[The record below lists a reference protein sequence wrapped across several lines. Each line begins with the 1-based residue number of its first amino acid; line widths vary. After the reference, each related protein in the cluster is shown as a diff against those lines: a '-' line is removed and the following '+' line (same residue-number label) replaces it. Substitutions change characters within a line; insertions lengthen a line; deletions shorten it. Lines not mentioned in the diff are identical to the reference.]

1 MPLRHANVPK
11 QEEDRMRT
19 AKYLVALL
27 LAAVLASGPALP
39 IASAAGPESQAI
51 SGIVSGNVQ
60 KVGFRAMI
68 LKQAI
73 KYNLAGS
80 ARNTPE
86 GTVQFTLQGDENRI
100 GQAVMAI
107 RNGTRRSSEVNVST
121 SPAKVDP
128 SLDKFTVIAWTSASR
143 NITNPY
149 DLVFH
154 LRTNDEPVSKREAK
168 EVWHEILRSTLK
180 GEDLDK
186 LDDDDE

>member
-1 MPLRHANVPK
+1 MSLQRANAPK

-19 AKYLVALL
+19 AKYRVALL
-27 LAAVLASGPALP
+27 LAAVLASGSALP
-39 IASAAGPESQAI
+39 VASAAGSESQAI

-73 KYNLAGS
+73 EYNLAGS
-80 ARNTPE
+80 ARNTKE

-107 RNGTRRSSEVNVST
+107 RNGTKRSSDVNVST
-121 SPAKVDP
+121 SPAKLDP
-128 SLDKFTVIAWTSASR
+128 NLDKFTVIAWTSDSR

-154 LRTNDEPVSKREAK
+154 LRTNDEPISKKEAK
-168 EVWHEILRSTLK
+168 LIWHEILRSTLK
-180 GEDLDK
+180 GEDLNK
-186 LDDDDE
+186 IGDDDE

>member
-1 MPLRHANVPK
+1 
-11 QEEDRMRT
+11 MRT
-19 AKYLVALL
+19 AIYRVVLL
-27 LAAVLASGPALP
+27 LAAVLTSGAALP

-51 SGIVSGNVQ
+51 SGIVTGNVQ

-68 LKQAI
+68 LKRAVQ
-73 KYNLAGS
+73 YNLAGS
-80 ARNTPE
+80 TENTKE
-86 GTVQFTLQGDENRI
+86 GTVHFTLQGDADRI

-107 RNGTRRSSEVNVST
+107 RDGTRRSSDVNVST
-121 SPAKVDP
+121 SPAQVDP
-128 SLDKFTVIAWTSASR
+128 TLDKFTVIAWTSASR

-154 LRTNDEPVSKREAK
+154 LRTNDEPVSKKEAK
-168 EVWHEILRSTLK
+168 LVWHEILRTTLK

>member
-1 MPLRHANVPK
+1 
-11 QEEDRMRT
+11 MRT
-19 AKYLVALL
+19 AKYGVALL
-27 LAAVLASGPALP
+27 LAAVLASGSALP
-39 IASAAGPESQAI
+39 VASAAGPESQAV
-51 SGIVSGNVQ
+51 SGIVTGNVQ

-80 ARNTPE
+80 ARNIQE

-107 RNGTRRSSEVNVST
+107 RDGTRRSCEVNVST

-149 DLVFH
+149 DPVFH
-154 LRTNDEPVSKREAK
+154 LRTNAEPISKREAK

>member
-1 MPLRHANVPK
+1 MSLQHANVPK
-11 QEEDRMRT
+11 QEEDRLRT
-19 AKYLVALL
+19 AKYRVALL
-27 LAAVLASGPALP
+27 LAAVIANGSALP
-39 IASAAGPESQAI
+39 IANAAGPEPQAL
-51 SGIVSGNVQ
+51 SGIVTGNVQ

-80 ARNTPE
+80 ARNTSE
-86 GTVQFTLQGDENRI
+86 GTVQFTLQGDEDRI
-100 GQAVMAI
+100 SQAVMAI
-107 RNGTRRSSEVNVST
+107 RDGTRRSSDVNVST

-128 SLDKFTVIAWTSASR
+128 GLDKFTVIAWTSASR
-143 NITNPY
+143 NITHPY

-154 LRTNDEPVSKREAK
+154 LRANDETVSKREAK
-168 EVWHEILRSTLK
+168 AVWHEILRSTLK

>member
-1 MPLRHANVPK
+1 MSLQHANVPK
-11 QEEDRMRT
+11 QEENRMRT
-19 AKYLVALL
+19 AKYRVALL
-27 LAAVLASGPALP
+27 LAAVLASGSALP
-39 IASAAGPESQAI
+39 IASAAGSESQAI

-68 LKQAI
+68 LKRAI
-73 KYNLAGS
+73 QYNLSGS
-80 ARNTPE
+80 ARNTKE
-86 GTVQFTLQGDENRI
+86 GTIQFTLQGDENRI

-107 RNGTRRSSEVNVST
+107 RNGTKRSSDVNVST
-121 SPAKVDP
+121 SPAKLDP
-128 SLDKFTVIAWTSASR
+128 NLDKFTVIGWTSTSR
-143 NITNPY
+143 NITHPY

-154 LRTNDEPVSKREAK
+154 LRTIDEPVSKKEAK

>member
-1 MPLRHANVPK
+1 
-11 QEEDRMRT
+11 MRT
-19 AKYLVALL
+19 AKYRVALL
-27 LAAVLASGPALP
+27 LAVVLASGSALP

-73 KYNLAGS
+73 EYNLAGS
-80 ARNTPE
+80 ARNTKE

-107 RNGTRRSSEVNVST
+107 RNGTKRSSDVNVGT
-121 SPAKVDP
+121 SPAKLDP
-128 SLDKFTVIAWTSASR
+128 NLDKFTVIAWTSASR
-143 NITNPY
+143 NITHPY

-154 LRTNDEPVSKREAK
+154 LRTNDEPISKKEAK
-168 EVWHEILRSTLK
+168 QVWHEILRSTLK

-186 LDDDDE
+186 FDDDDE

>member
-1 MPLRHANVPK
+1 MSLQHANVPK
-11 QEEDRMRT
+11 QEEDRLRT
-19 AKYLVALL
+19 AKYRVALL
-27 LAAVLASGPALP
+27 LAAVIANGSALP
-39 IASAAGPESQAI
+39 IANAAGPEPQAL
-51 SGIVSGNVQ
+51 SGIVTGNVQ

-80 ARNTPE
+80 ARNTSE
-86 GTVQFTLQGDENRI
+86 GTVQFTLQGDEDRI
-100 GQAVMAI
+100 SQAVMAI
-107 RNGTRRSSEVNVST
+107 RDGTRRSSDVNVST

-128 SLDKFTVIAWTSASR
+128 GLDKFTVIAWTSASR
-143 NITNPY
+143 NITHPY

-154 LRTNDEPVSKREAK
+154 LRTNDETVSKREAK
-168 EVWHEILRSTLK
+168 QVWHEILRSTLK

>member
-1 MPLRHANVPK
+1 MSRQHANVPK

-19 AKYLVALL
+19 AKCRVALL
-27 LAAVLASGPALP
+27 LAAVLASGSALP
-39 IASAAGPESQAI
+39 IASAAGSESQAV

-73 KYNLAGS
+73 EYNLAGS
-80 ARNTPE
+80 ARNTNE

-107 RNGTRRSSEVNVST
+107 RNGTKRSSDVNVST
-121 SPAKVDP
+121 SPAKLDP
-128 SLDKFTVIAWTSASR
+128 NLDKFTVIAWTSASR
-143 NITNPY
+143 NIANPY

-154 LRTNDEPVSKREAK
+154 LRTNDEPISKKEAK
-168 EVWHEILRSTLK
+168 QVWHEILRSTLK
-180 GEDLDK
+180 GEDLNK
-186 LDDDDE
+186 LGDDDE

>member
-1 MPLRHANVPK
+1 
-11 QEEDRMRT
+11 MRT
-19 AKYLVALL
+19 ARYRVALL
-27 LAAVLASGPALP
+27 LAAVLASGSALS
-39 IASAAGPESQAI
+39 IASAAGPECQAL

-73 KYNLAGS
+73 RYNLAGS
-80 ARNTPE
+80 AQNTNE
-86 GTVQFTLQGDENRI
+86 GTIQFTLQGDENRI

-107 RNGTRRSSEVNVST
+107 RNGTKKSSNVSVST
-121 SPAKVDP
+121 SPAKLDP
-128 SLDKFTVIAWTSASR
+128 NLDKFTIIGWTSASR
-143 NITNPY
+143 DITHPY

-168 EVWHEILRSTLK
+168 EIWHEILRSTLK

-186 LDDDDE
+186 LEDDDE